1 MKMKMKNLNNNIN
14 ISNFNL
20 PFYEGSIK
28 NFYLFF
34 NKKINVKAFSS
45 TAINQ
50 ADSEMM
56 TRINDMIKKTERLQK
71 SSENLSE
78 LIKKRN
84 AFNELKE
91 QEWSKFREFTN
102 KNFHYLNEEKG
113 AEVDKL
119 FDQGARM
126 DKLLQEKIDNLNLSD
141 NDEANKAVDLASL
154 SYNSKYKIFS
164 QIENIFKSTVNKKHQ
179 DGTISNAELDVFNIL
194 LGKRNQEREIFYK
207 YKNKHFQSVKE
218 MLNSSTNN
226 ENVVD
231 KSSKVVDK
239 SSKAIDQPS
248 KAIDKPSKAIEVK
261 DSSTVS
267 ETKTSP
273 LYDYTSHDSL
283 FPQETLDNSISQEVL
298 DVILSLIS

>member
-1 MKMKMKNLNNNIN
+1 MKMKNLNNNIN
-14 ISNFNL
+14 TSNFNL

-45 TAINQ
+45 TAINR

-56 TRINDMIKKTERLQK
+56 TKINDMVKKTEAFKK
-71 SSENLSE
+71 STENMSE
-78 LIKKRN
+78 LIKRKN
-84 AFNELKE
+84 AFRDLRE
-91 QEWSKFREFTN
+91 QEWSKFREFTE

-126 DKLLQEKIDNLNLSD
+126 DILLQEKIDNLDLSD

-164 QIENIFKSTVNKKHQ
+164 QIENIFKSSVNKKHQ
-179 DGTISNAELDVFNIL
+179 DGTISNPELDVFNIL
-194 LGKRNQEREIFYK
+194 LGKRNQEREIFYN

-218 MLNSSTNN
+218 ILNRSTKN
-226 ENVVD
+226 ENV
-231 KSSKVVDK
+231 
-239 SSKAIDQPS
+239 
-248 KAIDKPSKAIEVK
+248 IDKPSKPIEVK

-273 LYDYTSHDSL
+273 LYDYTSHDSI

>member
-14 ISNFNL
+14 TSNFNL

-45 TAINQ
+45 TAINR

-56 TRINDMIKKTERLQK
+56 TKINDMVKKTEAFKK
-71 SSENLSE
+71 STENMSE
-78 LIKKRN
+78 LIKRKN
-84 AFNELKE
+84 AFRDLRE
-91 QEWSKFREFTN
+91 QEWSKFREFTE

-126 DKLLQEKIDNLNLSD
+126 DILLQEKIDNLDLSD

-164 QIENIFKSTVNKKHQ
+164 QIENIFKSSVNKKHQ
-179 DGTISNAELDVFNIL
+179 DGTISNPELDVFNIL
-194 LGKRNQEREIFYK
+194 LGKRNQEREIFYN

-218 MLNSSTNN
+218 ILNRSTKN
-226 ENVVD
+226 ENV
-231 KSSKVVDK
+231 
-239 SSKAIDQPS
+239 
-248 KAIDKPSKAIEVK
+248 IDKPSKPIEVK

-273 LYDYTSHDSL
+273 LYDYTSHDSI

>member
-1 MKMKMKNLNNNIN
+1 MKMKNLYNNIN
-14 ISNFNL
+14 TSNFNL

-45 TAINQ
+45 TSINQ

-56 TRINDMIKKTERLQK
+56 TKINDMVKKSEAFKK
-71 SSENLSE
+71 SSEDMSE
-78 LIKKRN
+78 LIKNKN
-84 AFNELKE
+84 AFNDLKE
-91 QEWSKFREFTN
+91 QEWRKFREFTK

-126 DKLLQEKIDNLNLSD
+126 DKLLQEKIDNLDLSD
-141 NDEANKAVDLASL
+141 VNEANKAIDLASL
-154 SYNSKYKIFS
+154 SYDSKYKIFS
-164 QIENIFKSTVNKKHQ
+164 QIENIFKSTVNKKNQ
-179 DGTISNAELDVFNIL
+179 DGTISNPELDVFNIL
-194 LGKRNQEREIFYK
+194 LGKRNQEKEIFYN
-207 YKNKHFQSVKE
+207 YKNKYFQNIKE
-218 MLNSSTNN
+218 RLYNPPTD
-226 ENVVD
+226 EKDID
-231 KSSKVVDK
+231 KPSKTIDK
-239 SSKAIDQPS
+239 PSKTIDKPS

-261 DSSTVS
+261 DSSIVS

-273 LYDYTSHDSL
+273 LYDYTSHDSS
-283 FPQETLDNSISQEVL
+283 FPQETLDNTISQEVL